1 MKGYIRELRD
11 LIGSRPI
18 IIAGAGTVLTKND
31 DSILLIHRTDND
43 TWGIPGGAL
52 ELGESL
58 EEPAKREMY
67 EETNLE
73 ITDLKLFDIFS
84 GEDYYYKYP
93 NGDEVYN
100 VVAIY
105 TTDNYCGEIKADG
118 IESSD
123 VSFFGLDDLPD
134 NINPVDRIILDK
146 FINSIKNQNTSI

>member
-1 MKGYIRELRD
+1 MKGYIKELRE

-18 IIAGAGTVLTKND
+18 IMAGAGTLLMKND

-58 EEPAKREMY
+58 EEAAKREMY

-73 ITDLKLFDIFS
+73 IMDLKLFDIFS
-84 GEDYYYKYP
+84 GKDYYYKYP

-105 TTDNYCGEIKADG
+105 TTDKYRGEIIADE
-118 IESSD
+118 IESKD
-123 VSFFGLDDLPD
+123 ARFFNINNLPE
-134 NINPVDRIILDK
+134 NINPVDRLVLDK
-146 FINSIKNQNTSI
+146 FIDKFNK

>member
-1 MKGYIRELRD
+1 MKGYIKELRGI
-11 LIGSRPI
+11 IGSRPI
-18 IIAGAGTVLTKND
+18 IMAGAGTLLTKND

-58 EEPAKREMY
+58 EEAAKREMY

-105 TTDNYCGEIKADG
+105 TTDNYKGKILADG
-118 IESSD
+118 IESQD
-123 VSFFGLDDLPD
+123 VRFFNIRSLPE
-134 NINPVDRIILDK
+134 NINPVDRLVLDK
-146 FINSIKNQNTSI
+146 FVDQLIK

>member
-1 MKGYIRELRD
+1 MKGYIQELRE

-18 IIAGAGTVLTKND
+18 IMAGAGTLLMKND

-58 EEPAKREMY
+58 EEAAKREMY

-73 ITDLKLFDIFS
+73 IFDLKLFDIFS

-105 TTDNYCGEIKADG
+105 TTDNYRGEIIADE
-118 IESSD
+118 IESQD
-123 VSFFGLDDLPD
+123 VRFFNINSLPE
-134 NINPVDRIILDK
+134 NINPVDRLMLDK
-146 FINSIKNQNTSI
+146 FIDQFYK